1 MANEKNKEKE
11 LTLGQQKLVQLQD
24 AAKEMG
30 IEGLQ
35 FIDAEGRTFAR
46 SAFLIEGQ
54 ELPMAITVDETVYT
68 YIQVGVVPK
77 VKEDARAKVLEYI
90 NLLNINHPMLQ
101 YSVTPEGQVV
111 LQMSVI
117 FEDDAFKPALIFA
130 LIEEVVN
137 HLMGVFPEIMKE
149 VWA

>member
-11 LTLGQQKLVQLQD
+11 LTLGQQKLAQLQD

-111 LQMSVI
+111 LHMSVI